1 MEKMVRDRLSPYME
15 AKGLFADTMFGFRPH
30 MSAQDV
36 LLQLHRDIIR
46 PTAMRHN
53 DKAILALDLRGAFD
67 NVRHGSILANLS
79 TTDCGHKAFA
89 YVRDFLSKRQAL
101 LKIEDEEY
109 GPYTMGTR
117 GTPQGAVLSPLL
129 FNIAM
134 MQLPQ
139 QLARVEGIQHAL
151 YADDI
156 TIWTTEG
163 SVGEMEDRL
172 QRAASIV
179 DSYAIHCGL
188 QCAPAKSELLHIKT
202 NLKDNTSLRLFL
214 MGGPIREVEEI
225 RILGLFIH
233 HRLSPESTI
242 DKLKRI
248 GEQVGRMIHRVSN
261 KRGGLRGRDALR
273 LAHAF
278 VTSRILYSVPYL
290 RTTKKHDERIDAI
303 IRKVTKRALELPVA
317 TCNAK
322 LLALGVLN
330 SYQELKEA
338 HLVNQYTRLS
348 QTVSGRHLLDRL
360 HIQHECIPEE
370 TCRLPELWRHKLW
383 VPPLPRNM
391 DTQTHEGRRKAR
403 ARALEHHYGLKQG
416 VYYVDV
422 AGPSPTGF
430 YTAAVV
436 HQDQRV
442 NGLSYRAFNSA
453 QAEEVAIALAA
464 SDPNSKVIITDSRR
478 ACEHYL
484 AGEVSPLAYRILQR
498 AVRES
503 DPSPKRIIWTPG
515 HQGLRG
521 NEAADAAARALT
533 HRAPQPDSSGSEI
546 RQPLLRFREILADYC
561 ERHRLFPVPAKGLSK
576 ADERTLRRLQTNTLL
591 CPATAKH
598 FDPKVDGR
606 CPHCGEVSD
615 NFHMVWA
622 CQMNPSLPPNPSPTR
637 EAWEA
642 ALLNCSALESQR
654 ALVQRARVAA
664 SSSGV
669 PD

>member
-1 MEKMVRDRLSPYME
+1 
-15 AKGLFADTMFGFRPH
+15 
-30 MSAQDV
+30 
-36 LLQLHRDIIR
+36 
-46 PTAMRHN
+46 
-53 DKAILALDLRGAFD
+53 
-67 NVRHGSILANLS
+67 
-79 TTDCGHKAFA
+79 
-89 YVRDFLSKRQAL
+89 
-101 LKIEDEEY
+101 
-109 GPYTMGTR
+109 MGTR

-134 MQLPQ
+134 MQLPH
-139 QLARVEGIQHAL
+139 QLARVEGIHHAL

-163 SVGEMEDRL
+163 SLGEMEDRL

-179 DSYAIHCGL
+179 DSYAIGCGL
-188 QCAPAKSELLHIKT
+188 QCAPAKSELLHVRT
-202 NLKDNTSLRLFL
+202 DPKDNTRLRISL
-214 MGGPIREVEEI
+214 MGAPIREVEEI

-233 HRLSPESTI
+233 NRLRPESTI
-242 DKLKRI
+242 TKLKRI

-273 LAHAF
+273 LVHAF
-278 VTSRILYSVPYL
+278 VISRILYSGPYL
-290 RTTKKHDERIDAI
+290 RTTKQHDQRIDAI
-303 IRKVTKRALELPVA
+303 IRKATKRALDLPV
-317 TCNAK
+317 TTSNAK
-322 LLALGVLN
+322 LSALGVLN
-330 SYQELKEA
+330 SYQEFKEA

-348 QTVSGRHLLDRL
+348 ETVSGRRLLDRL
-360 HIQHECIPEE
+360 HIKHDCIPEE
-370 TCRLPELWRHKLW
+370 TCRIPELWRHKLW
-383 VPPLPRNM
+383 VSPLPRNM
-391 DTQTHEGRRKAR
+391 HSQTHEGRRGAR
-403 ARALEHHYGLKQG
+403 SRALEHQYGSKQG

-442 NGLSYRAFNSA
+442 NGLSYRAINSA
-453 QAEEVAIALAA
+453 RAEEVAIALAA
-464 SDPNSKVIITDSRR
+464 SDTNSRVIITDSRR
-478 ACEHYL
+478 ACENYL
-484 AGEVSPLAYRILQR
+484 AGEVSPLAYEILKR
-498 AVRES
+498 AARDS

-521 NEAADAAARALT
+521 NEAADAAARALIP
-533 HRAPQPDSSGSEI
+533 RAPHPGFSGSEM
-546 RQPLLRFREILADYC
+546 QPLLRFKEILAHYC

-591 CPATAKH
+591 CPAIVKH

-622 CQMNPSLPPNPSPTR
+622 CQLNPSIPPNPSPTR

-642 ALLNCSALESQR
+642 ALLNCSGLESQR

-664 SSSGV
+664 LSSGV
-669 PD
+669 PE